1 MRNPYLIPSLLVVVT
16 LFVGLCWVLGDLRDS
31 LALNQM
37 QATAIETLQSE
48 ISSNHREIST
58 LENDIRSLTAER
70 NEAAA
75 IARKVLGIT
84 DAN

>member
-16 LFVGLCWVLGDLRDS
+16 LFVGLCWVLGALRDS
-31 LALNQM
+31 IVITQRQSNTI
-37 QATAIETLQSE
+37 TALQSE
-48 ISSNHREIST
+48 ISA

-75 IARKVLGIT
+75 IARKLLNIT